1 MLNEKHF
8 TGHWWIISI
17 LLLLLLIDGSLAS
30 VLAQWIMQPSFMGI
44 PQLTLLGLVMVTL
57 LVPEEKYTT
66 WIGALIGLVFDSF
79 YTGILGVNALLFA
92 LVIYIV
98 RQIRPYIPHTAV
110 FVGMVYIIALLLYSI
125 ANYFVNHFI
134 GYGNS
139 GVVTLIANHLGPG
152 LTVNL
157 ILFVIV
163 YGPLHRVLI
172 NLAEE

>member
-30 VLAQWIMQPSFMGI
+30 VLAQWIMRPSFMGT

-66 WIGALIGLVFDSF
+66 WIAALIGLIFDSF

-98 RQIRPYIPHTAV
+98 RQIRPCIPHTAV
-110 FVGMVYIIALLLYSI
+110 FVWCRQLFCESFYWLWQFQCSDADCQSFGAGVDGQSDSFRHCVWSI
-125 ANYFVNHFI
+125 A
-134 GYGNS
+134 S
-139 GVVTLIANHLGPG
+139 GID
-152 LTVNL
+152 
-157 ILFVIV
+157 
-163 YGPLHRVLI
+163 
-172 NLAEE
+172 